1 MVRRVLGAESA
12 VPPPV
17 DPTSAWT
24 WDLSQAVVRSVV
36 AFWAALGPA
45 RTGLEGSI
53 VWATYCEETELYAV
67 NVVLPAVDVEAYGEI
82 TNMGVWAKW
91 CVQEGAAGGEHMTLD
106 DLVSPTP
113 PQGRGA
119 VRGLGIVDFVAVANG
134 GATDEAFPTVFPM
147 DIKGMKDFFSW
158 STRTPSRAA
167 SSSFSSAPSFVQGR
181 LSGDLGQAV
190 VDKRHTDGSMSSLRF
205 LQRGGVDPA
214 AEVVEVGV
222 EVRMLPMS
230 LAAPNGLYSPLTP
243 HAQLAV
249 LTGQTSTYGE
259 PTQPSASG
267 RIAGRSTVRPP
278 AR

>member
-1 MVRRVLGAESA
+1 
-12 VPPPV
+12 
-17 DPTSAWT
+17 
-24 WDLSQAVVRSVV
+24 
-36 AFWAALGPA
+36 
-45 RTGLEGSI
+45 
-53 VWATYCEETELYAV
+53 
-67 NVVLPAVDVEAYGEI
+67 
-82 TNMGVWAKW
+82 
-91 CVQEGAAGGEHMTLD
+91 
-106 DLVSPTP
+106 
-113 PQGRGA
+113 
-119 VRGLGIVDFVAVANG
+119 
-134 GATDEAFPTVFPM
+134 M